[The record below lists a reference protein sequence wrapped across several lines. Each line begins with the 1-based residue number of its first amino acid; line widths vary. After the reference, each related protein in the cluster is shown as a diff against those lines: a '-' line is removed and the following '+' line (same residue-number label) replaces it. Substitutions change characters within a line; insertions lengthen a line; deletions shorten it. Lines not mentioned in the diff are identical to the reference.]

1 MHAQLVHDNINLTLS
16 TIAHDASDYQTNR
29 LYWTPNPSSFV
40 CEPDAL
46 LSLTRL
52 MGLWK
57 ICFHWMMLSM
67 LRFTRVDWNVEFL
80 HSALHPK
87 PCWGSSE
94 RFPRSTSLLP
104 SIQESL
110 PRSRPLALNFIMP
123 PRWISGYAHGFREQS
138 KLLQMVTF
146 QRKGWKTL
154 R

>member
-1 MHAQLVHDNINLTLS
+1 MILSAADLLTIAVCPLLLPTALTSRCCAISVYMQESLGYAIAAAAEYMHAQLVHDNINLTLS

-67 LRFTRVDWNVEFL
+67 LRFTRVD
-80 HSALHPK
+80 
-87 PCWGSSE
+87 
-94 RFPRSTSLLP
+94 
-104 SIQESL
+104 
-110 PRSRPLALNFIMP
+110 
-123 PRWISGYAHGFREQS
+123 
-138 KLLQMVTF
+138 
-146 QRKGWKTL
+146 
-154 R
+154 